1 MPAATAPARDSS
13 ESLSARLRN
22 RLVGT
27 AFAFV
32 LVIPRLL
39 HLRRSPRSWAAF
51 RVLLGFAGAALVILP
66 LGLWNS
72 YLLAIVGLFMF
83 IAAILLPPAYPDAS
97 AEDKARELGA
107 LVVVN
112 GGRYQP
118 GNGPPAP
125 VRLYVGHENLWALDA
140 HLQPV
145 IVVPI
150 PEIASAHAARFGNQ
164 WLLQIR
170 WEDRN
175 ADFVYRGVFA
185 EHLARVAESTIRG
198 VMRPTQPVLPKRRA
212 AGAS

>member
-1 MPAATAPARDSS
+1 MPAATAPAHDSS

-22 RLVGT
+22 ALVGT

-39 HLRRSPRSWAAF
+39 HLRRNPRSWAAF
-51 RVLLGFAGAALVILP
+51 RVLLGIAGAALVILP
-66 LGLWNS
+66 LSLWNS
-72 YLLAIVGLFMF
+72 YLLAIVGLFTF
-83 IAAILLPPAYPDAS
+83 IAAILLPPAYPDTR

-118 GNGPPAP
+118 GNGPSAP
-125 VRLYVGHENLWALDA
+125 VRLYVGCENLWALDA
-140 HLQPV
+140 HLQPLV
-145 IVVPI
+145 VVPI
-150 PEIASAHAARFGNQ
+150 REIASAHAERFENQ

-170 WEDRN
+170 WDDNR
-175 ADFVYRGVFA
+175 ADFAYRGVFA

-198 VMRPTQPVLPKRRA
+198 VIRPSLPVLSNRRA